1 MRPPASCFPLLVS
14 CILVACAPQP
24 LAITREPT
32 HLRLVAADSC
42 GLLAEE
48 LAAAYEES
56 HPWATVEVVGVFDS
70 ALAGRTL
77 QEEGADLALLSW
89 IEQSGAEGALWSY
102 PFARD
107 GIAIIVHPELPLD
120 EIGLALLQE
129 IYRGRA
135 QEWDGLVLA
144 VVSREEGS
152 GTRAA
157 FESMVLGSIATA
169 STAAVESSS
178 DALAEYVARTPAAI
192 GYVSTLRLGEG
203 VRVLPVEG
211 VLPTPETITDGSYP
225 LWRSLYMA
233 TVGEPTGEAREFA
246 QWVLGPQGQAIV
258 KRQ

>member
-1 MRPPASCFPLLVS
+1 MPFASRLLLLAACLLLVT
-14 CILVACAPQP
+14 CAPQP

-32 HLRLVAADSC
+32 HLRLVTADSC
-42 GLLAEE
+42 GPLAEE

-70 ALAGRTL
+70 ALAERTL
-77 QEEGADLALLSW
+77 REGNADLALLSW
-89 IEQSGAEGALWSY
+89 IEQPGADTLWSS

-107 GIAIIVHPELPLD
+107 GIAIIAHPDLPLE

-129 IYRGRA
+129 VYRGRV
-135 QEWDGLVLA
+135 QEWEGLVLV

-157 FESMVLGSIATA
+157 FESMVLGSIATTP
-169 STAAVESSS
+169 TAAVESSS
-178 DALAEYVARTPAAI
+178 DAVVEYVAHTPGAI

-211 VLPTPETITDGSYP
+211 VLPAPATIADGSYP
-225 LWRSLYMA
+225 LWRPLYMA
-233 TVGEPTGEAREFA
+233 SVGEPTGEAREFA
-246 QWVLGPQGQAIV
+246 QWVLGPDGQRIAQG
-258 KRQ
+258 R